1 MNRPGGDGALADSAY
16 QRAFGDGLVLR
27 WSQVEDTERL
37 VTLAGTVF
45 RHDES
50 QEPGANRIG
59 GWARDLMSG
68 QHPLMNQD
76 DFAVVE
82 DTTSGALVSC
92 ACLLIQE
99 WEYDGV
105 TLPIGRPEI
114 VATLP
119 EYRRRGLIRAIF
131 ELLHARSAAR
141 GRLVQGITGI
151 PWYYRQFGYTYAI
164 EMHDGAQVLVSE
176 IPDAAPGAI
185 DVYGVR
191 TATVADIPALTRLY
205 DQERARAM
213 VSTRIS
219 ASVRRWQI
227 EGPDRRGGKYVR
239 TWVVTNADGMV
250 VGYAR
255 AASELYEGQ
264 LEVRSMW
271 LELGHW
277 LAATPALLRA
287 LQAYGAETPIE
298 PGRQPFGWLLCH
310 LPASH
315 SLFPTLQA
323 LSIPIRSKDDPYA
336 WYVRIADLA
345 AFLRLIAPALER
357 RLAESPFTGYTGE
370 LAIDLYRDG
379 VRLTFENGRL
389 AEVAQWRAP
398 ITHQDPTAGLPP
410 EAFTQLIFGYRDLRE
425 LRHIHPDVLVSG
437 TPAALLPVLF
447 PKRMSWALPL
457 G

>member
-1 MNRPGGDGALADSAY
+1 MSWSEGVGALADSAY
-16 QRAFGDGLVLR
+16 QRSLGDDMVLR
-27 WSQVEDTERL
+27 WSRAEDTERL

-45 RHDES
+45 RHDEA

-59 GWARDLMSG
+59 GWARELMSG
-68 QHPLMNQD
+68 RHPLMKPN

-82 DTTSGALVSC
+82 DTRTGALVSC
-92 ACLLIQE
+92 ACLLAQE

-119 EYRRRGLIRAIF
+119 EYRRRGLVRAIF
-131 ELLHARSAAR
+131 ELLHARAAA
-141 GRLVQGITGI
+141 GERLIQGITGI

-164 EMHDGAQVLVSE
+164 EMHDGAQILASE
-176 IPDAAPGAI
+176 IPDAPPGLTEPYSTRA
-185 DVYGVR
+185 
-191 TATVADIPALTRLY
+191 ATQADIPTLTRLY
-205 DQERARAM
+205 DQERAQAM
-213 VSTRIS
+213 VSTPIG
-219 ASVRRWQI
+219 ASVWRWQI
-227 EGPDRRGGKYVR
+227 EGLDRRGGKYVR
-239 TWVVTNADGMV
+239 TWLVTNTDDLV

-264 LEVRSMW
+264 LDIRSAW
-271 LELGHW
+271 LAPGHW
-277 LAATPALLRA
+277 LGGLPTLLRA
-287 LQAYGAETPIE
+287 LRYGGAELPVE
-298 PGRQPFGWLLCH
+298 LGQKPFNWLLLH

-315 SLFPTLQA
+315 PLFATLQA
-323 LSIPIRSKDDPYA
+323 LSIPTRPKDDPYA
-336 WYVRIADLA
+336 WYVRIADVSALM
-345 AFLRLIAPALER
+345 RLIAPALER
-357 RLAESPFTGYTGE
+357 RLAASPFADYTGE

-379 VRLTFENGRL
+379 VRLVFETGRL
-389 AEVAQWRAP
+389 AEIAEWRAP
-398 ITHQDPTAGLPP
+398 ITHHEPSAGVPP
-410 EAFTQLIFGYRDLRE
+410 EAFTQLIFGFRDLSE